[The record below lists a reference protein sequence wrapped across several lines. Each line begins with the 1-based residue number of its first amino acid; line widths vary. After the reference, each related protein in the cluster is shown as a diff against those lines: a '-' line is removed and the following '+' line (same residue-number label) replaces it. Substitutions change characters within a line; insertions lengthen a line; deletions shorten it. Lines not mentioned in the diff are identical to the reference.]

1 MNRNLGKT
9 LLKKKTAKGDRMKEF
24 DRLPHHV
31 RCWLSNADWPWSPTA
46 VKRADLKAGR
56 NEGNCKIA
64 IAELDKMQSKQLSKE
79 RLYEGGDS
87 T

>member
-24 DRLPHHV
+24 DRLPPHL
-31 RCWLSNADWPWSPTA
+31 RCWLRNADLPWSPTS
-46 VKRADLKAGR
+46 VKRAYLKALR
-56 NEGNCKIA
+56 NSGNCKIA

-79 RLYEGGDS
+79 RLYEGRDS